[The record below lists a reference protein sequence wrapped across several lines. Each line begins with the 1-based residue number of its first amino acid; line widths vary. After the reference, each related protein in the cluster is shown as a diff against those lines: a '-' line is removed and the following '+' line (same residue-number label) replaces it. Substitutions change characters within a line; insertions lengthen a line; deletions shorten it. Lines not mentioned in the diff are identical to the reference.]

1 MTALMYIGGLGSGMD
16 YDRGRLAQFFGVRA
30 RELLIPGEEVLPL
43 RGYLQAFGRQM
54 SLRGTALLFLFIFYL
69 LHTQCFERGNQCR
82 ILMASLIYVF
92 ERFAMDTVLREL
104 VEGVG

>member
-54 SLRGTALLFLFIFYL
+54 SLRGTALLFLFICYL
-69 LHTQCFERGNQCR
+69 LHTPMLRARKSMQDSDGFFD
-82 ILMASLIYVF
+82 I
-92 ERFAMDTVLREL
+92 RF
-104 VEGVG
+104 